1 MIIEKLNNYLGQI
14 EFEETCLEFLKSK
27 LKKEYSF
34 DLVRDLFSLP
44 CMKYETKHKLVL
56 ILILLE
62 EDQVNDTIIDW
73 LTQLICNLPETMWNQ
88 YMEQLSAYIEEKYY
102 QLSRSQLM
110 LLANTVEVMYAKGYN
125 ALGLVYLIY
134 QRIPMSN
141 VEFNPDSEDNVRI
154 KLAKIAYSTDNY
166 NISENFATIQSI
178 KYHLKTS
185 GRKYLMGMLNYYK
198 GVCLRAAGGK
208 NGYKDANHY
217 ILKARNRGFNMAAI
231 YLSYN
236 ANNFETSKTS

>member
-1 MIIEKLNNYLGQI
+1 
-14 EFEETCLEFLKSK
+14 
-27 LKKEYSF
+27 
-34 DLVRDLFSLP
+34 
-44 CMKYETKHKLVL
+44 
-56 ILILLE
+56 
-62 EDQVNDTIIDW
+62 
-73 LTQLICNLPETMWNQ
+73 
-88 YMEQLSAYIEEKYY
+88 
-102 QLSRSQLM
+102 
-110 LLANTVEVMYAKGYN
+110 MYAKGYN

-198 GVCLRAAGGK
+198 GLCLKLANWR
-208 NGYKDANHY
+208 NDYKDANYY
-217 ILKARNRGFNMAAI
+217 ILKSGNYGFGLADT
-231 YLSYN
+231 YLKYAS
-236 ANNFETSKTS
+236 NNFETSKPS